1 MSSRLAFLLTLPLF
15 VLSAAGAAPDAASA
29 EPLTAPAIPKNA
41 VAYWSSE
48 KTKAEDGKLT
58 VIDTIGGNNFNATG
72 WLTAKPGSGI
82 FFDGTQTAPAKPV
95 DKQIVTP
102 DFAISV
108 SLQPSGT
115 GAEFQTPIYIY
126 GFCEF
131 RYRLSRSELSFNVW
145 RKNAAGDVIAA
156 GNVKLP
162 IVAGKWNRVQ
172 AVIKGDVARLTVNG
186 VTTQSELDGSWD
198 NFFPSKPLM
207 IGFGGNDRAFKGGL
221 DHVLFAPAP

>member
-1 MSSRLAFLLTLPLF
+1 MSSRFALLLALPLCLF
-15 VLSAAGAAPDAASA
+15 SSVGAAPDAASA
-29 EPLTAPAIPKNA
+29 EPLSTPAIPKNA

-48 KTKAEDGKLT
+48 KTKTEDGNLT
-58 VIDTIGGNNFNATG
+58 VIDTVGGNNFTAIG
-72 WLTAKPGSGI
+72 WLTATPGSGI

-95 DKQIVTP
+95 DKQLVTP
-102 DFAISV
+102 DFSISV
-108 SLQPSGT
+108 SLQPSGS
-115 GAEFQTPIYIY
+115 GPEFQTPVYIY

-145 RKNAAGDVIAA
+145 RKNAAGDLIAA

-186 VTTQSELDGSWD
+186 VTTQSALDGSWD

-207 IGFGGNDRAFKGGL
+207 IGFGGSDRAFKGGL
-221 DHVLFAPAP
+221 DHLLFAPAP